1 MGMRVFLAAALVL
14 LTTIAFAEHAISL
27 DAEPPAAPQAATA
40 PSRATTPAKA
50 ERAPDSANV
59 DAANVKVAFPSEMKV
74 HLVETGRRE
83 VCDTFDF
90 GDGDV
95 RTECRIEPLPVRAEN
110 AALRGICITRYG
122 NRSCY

>member
-1 MGMRVFLAAALVL
+1 MGMRVFPAAALVL
-14 LTTIAFAEHAISL
+14 LTTIALTEHAISL
-27 DAEPPAAPQAATA
+27 DAEPPTRPQAATT
-40 PSRATTPAKA
+40 PSATTAPPSAAAK
-50 ERAPDSANV
+50 RTPDGPSAN
-59 DAANVKVAFPSEMKV
+59 DAFPSKMEV

-95 RTECRIEPLPVRAEN
+95 RTECRTELLRVRAEN

-122 NRSCY
+122 NRTCY